1 MSFFTYVP
9 VPDDDDEQSEPTAVP
24 SWVQPSHN
32 EIPVA
37 VPYAKELGR
46 ARNVMLVLERA
57 DVYAE
62 GVKFILRVEA
72 RYPSSMTFAEREALY
87 RALGD
92 RHYWRDRDA
101 MLSDSLRVGLELAD
115 GSTVDSLA
123 LTGASWEE
131 KPEGFVLGSFGGSGQ
146 GGEQFS
152 TTEEGYW
159 LWPMPPAGIAKLHFA
174 FRGIGI
180 DEGCI
185 DIDTAPL
192 IAAASQVLVIPEPLL
207 P

>member
-9 VPDDDDEQSEPTAVP
+9 VPDDHDEQAAPIAVP
-24 SWVQPSHN
+24 GWVQPSHN

-72 RYPSSMTFAEREALY
+72 RYPSGMTLAEREALS

-92 RHYWRDRDA
+92 HHLWGDRAA
-101 MLSDSLRVGLELAD
+101 MLRDSLRVGLELPD
-115 GSTVDSLA
+115 GTTVDSFNQ
-123 LTGASWEE
+123 TGVTWEE
-131 KPEGFVLGSFGGSGQ
+131 KPDGFVLGSFGGAGQ

-159 LWPMPPAGIAKLHFA
+159 LWPMPPVGTAKLYFA

-180 DEGCI
+180 DEGSV
-185 DIDTAPL
+185 DIETAPL